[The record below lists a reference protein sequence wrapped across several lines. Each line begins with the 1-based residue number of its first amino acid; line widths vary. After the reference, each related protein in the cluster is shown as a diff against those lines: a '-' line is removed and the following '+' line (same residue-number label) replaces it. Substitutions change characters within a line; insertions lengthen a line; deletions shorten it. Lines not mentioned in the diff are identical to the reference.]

1 MASLRDFQEDSVSSA
16 FTTESSLESS
26 VSESSFFLT
35 SEFRDEM
42 LIRLVLKS
50 GFLST
55 SQRMLCCI
63 VKNSLK
69 DSKCCGKSG

>member
-35 SEFRDEM
+35 EFRDEM

>member
-35 SEFRDEM
+35 EFGDEM

>member
-1 MASLRDFQEDSVSSA
+1 MASLRDFQEDSVSSV

-35 SEFRDEM
+35 EFRDEM